1 MTWETVRVEGEGPVR
16 ILSLNRPR
24 VRNAINA
31 QLLKDLADA
40 CTWLERQP
48 DCRAVILRGEGPDF
62 CAGAD
67 LKEGLTH
74 GGPLAGRVGRARLG
88 RRAVQILGD
97 MAPVTIAAVQG
108 HAIGGGACLAAAC
121 DFRLGARS
129 AKVGLREV
137 SLGLSLSWQ
146 CIPNIVHLVGPS
158 RAREL
163 ILFGEQH
170 SAERMESFGYFN
182 ALTDDA
188 TLMAEAERLAAR
200 VASQPPL
207 PVQMAKASIRAVTH
221 ALDRATAHLDDYG
234 LGLTGGTRD
243 AARARDAFFSGNPV
257 DPFEQE

>member
-1 MTWETVRVEGEGPVR
+1 MNWETVRVEGDDPIRTLV
-16 ILSLNRPR
+16 LNRPQ
-24 VRNAINA
+24 VRNAINS

-48 DCRAVILRGEGPDF
+48 DCRVVILRGEGPDF
-62 CAGAD
+62 CSGAD

-74 GGPLAGRVGRARLG
+74 GGPLAGRVSRARLG

-97 MAPVTIAAVQG
+97 MAPVTLAVVRG

-129 AKVGLREV
+129 ARVSLREV
-137 SLGLSLSWQ
+137 TLGLSLSWQ
-146 CIPNIVHLVGPS
+146 CIPNIVHLVGSS

-163 ILFGEQH
+163 ILFGDLH
-170 SAERMESFGYFN
+170 SAERMAEFGYFN
-182 ALTDDA
+182 SVVEDEHL
-188 TLMAEAERLAAR
+188 LAEAERLARRIAQ
-200 VASQPPL
+200 QPPL

-221 ALDRATAHLDDYG
+221 ALDRAVAHLDDYG

-243 AARARDAFFSGNPV
+243 AARAREAFFSGTPAEWEL
-257 DPFEQE
+257 D